1 MIYLSRWIYAKCE
14 FYVIISRKLFWSIL
28 DYFLN
33 LVYNNNVI
41 NYILFLLLIDTFIIK
56 VMSTFCKDKFN
67 KLHLP
72 HLPLIAGVTILIVL
86 IVIKNDPIEC
96 REF

>member
-1 MIYLSRWIYAKCE
+1 
-14 FYVIISRKLFWSIL
+14 
-28 DYFLN
+28 
-33 LVYNNNVI
+33 
-41 NYILFLLLIDTFIIK
+41 
-56 VMSTFCKDKFN
+56 MSTFCKDKFN

-72 HLPLIAGVTILIVL
+72 HLSLIAGVTILIVL